1 MNDKLLLNKKT
12 HRPKQLIFKTEKT
25 SKEINELNEEQ
36 TNNKKAKIEEIKEIE
51 KEFDYCQIN
60 LLNQILVLLS
70 NFLNL
75 IIEDYT
81 FYCYNNLKE
90 VKNNE
95 NFQIEVRKIIDNPSH
110 KPFLEKVLD
119 FIMERKEIL
128 EISEKEG
135 MKGYKKYITER
146 TNTPDLFKK
155 SSQHIN
161 NYNNLSKDEQE
172 SIFISGLI
180 KYSFDYI
187 QKEEEK
193 FDTSVNKDINKK
205 NEIKIEV
212 QNFNLKDN
220 ALYILISGFKFNNN
234 ITEID
239 LKGNDL
245 TPKVCFSLGTV
256 FKYNKRNIKVLNL
269 SRCSLDNKCLNM
281 FIIGSTHSSEIL
293 NKEPIYLDKLILKE
307 NDKINSE
314 DIFGEYPL
322 SLIMKR
328 FIIKN
333 LNLMNTKIGNSGLKK
348 LCKTFLELLN
358 NNDDNK
364 FMLENLN
371 LYNIGLKNEDSLEL
385 LGDVLAHG
393 KSNLQTLILN
403 KNSIS
408 CYPTPI
414 QGSTPNPNYFKYL
427 MEKVGNSKT
436 LKELLLLKC
445 EIGKNKN
452 DIEILCKML
461 ETNKNLESLRMFD
474 NLINDEDDFLKI
486 LQLFS
491 EHNNDEL
498 KNKTLK
504 SLDLSKNHCNI
515 RITEDFLNMIDKL
528 NLEYLDIN
536 QNQMD
541 EKEKEI
547 FRNRTNNLE
556 KIKIIY

>member
-1 MNDKLLLNKKT
+1 M
-12 HRPKQLIFKTEKT
+12 
-25 SKEINELNEEQ
+25 
-36 TNNKKAKIEEIKEIE
+36 
-51 KEFDYCQIN
+51 
-60 LLNQILVLLS
+60 
-70 NFLNL
+70 
-75 IIEDYT
+75 
-81 FYCYNNLKE
+81 
-90 VKNNE
+90 
-95 NFQIEVRKIIDNPSH
+95 
-110 KPFLEKVLD
+110 
-119 FIMERKEIL
+119 
-128 EISEKEG
+128 
-135 MKGYKKYITER
+135 
-146 TNTPDLFKK
+146 
-155 SSQHIN
+155 
-161 NYNNLSKDEQE
+161 
-172 SIFISGLI
+172 
-180 KYSFDYI
+180 
-187 QKEEEK
+187 
-193 FDTSVNKDINKK
+193 
-205 NEIKIEV
+205 
-212 QNFNLKDN
+212 
-220 ALYILISGFKFNNN
+220 
-234 ITEID
+234 
-239 LKGNDL
+239 
-245 TPKVCFSLGTV
+245 
-256 FKYNKRNIKVLNL
+256 
-269 SRCSLDNKCLNM
+269 DNKCLNM

-358 NNDDNK
+358 NNEDNK

-385 LGDVLAHG
+385 LGDVLSHD
-393 KSNLQTLILN
+393 KSTLQTLILN

-408 CYPTPI
+408 CYPTPT
-414 QGSTPNPNYFKYL
+414 QGSSPIPNYFKYL

>member
-212 QNFNLKDN
+212 QNFNLKEN

-245 TPKVCFSLGTV
+245 TPKVCFCLGTV

-314 DIFGEYPL
+314 DIFGEFPL

-385 LGDVLAHG
+385 LGDVLSHD
-393 KSNLQTLILN
+393 KSTLQTLILN

-408 CYPTPI
+408 CYPTPT
-414 QGSTPNPNYFKYL
+414 QGSSPIPNYFKYL

-515 RITEDFLNMIDKL
+515 RITEDFLNMVDKL